1 MLNFDGLRRVNYS
14 NKNEA
19 AQLGSFQ
26 IFKYEDIKSV
36 ISLTCEREVSLEG
49 IAGCGGHYDEGTLRW
64 LVESIK
70 GGYIITLV
78 GSLLI
83 PLIGQNL

>member
-1 MLNFDGLRRVNYS
+1 MRRVNYS

-36 ISLTCEREVSLEG
+36 ISLTCEREVGLEG
-49 IAGCGGHYDEGTLRW
+49 VTSCGWHYDEGTLRR
-64 LVESIK
+64 LVESIE
-70 GGYIITLV
+70 GGYIIALV
-78 GSLLI
+78 GCLLI
-83 PLIGQNL
+83 PLIRQNL

>member
-1 MLNFDGLRRVNYS
+1 MRRVNYS

-36 ISLTCEREVSLEG
+36 VSLTCEREVGLEG
-49 IAGCGGHYDEGTLRW
+49 VAGCGGHYDKGTLRW
-64 LVESIK
+64 LVEGIE
-70 GGYIITLV
+70 GGYIIALV
-78 GSLLI
+78 GCLLI
-83 PLIGQNL
+83 PFIRQNL